1 MKTLIHLKKN
11 WVKCGVSLVIILGF
25 LTASYY
31 PSTALPRAEAGGA
44 VVVVGDVSPTN
55 LGTWAQSIIS
65 ATYAV
70 YQFISQEAIR
80 LKEYLLDGIAFAVIN
95 MILQQ
100 MSRSII
106 TWINSGFQGSPAFIQ
121 DLGGF
126 LTGIADRVAGDYIWG
141 SDLNFLCSPFQ
152 LDIRLA
158 LDIQYRQ
165 TRNFA
170 IQNQCTLSGV
180 VGNMQN
186 FINGNFLAGG
196 WNGWFTMTQSASNN
210 PYGAMLMASEQ
221 FSARLSNSK
230 GQEAKLLDFGKGLLS
245 VKQCVDDG
253 TGSGG
258 EQCNIVTPGTAIE
271 SQLNASLDG
280 GRQRIQVADEI
291 NEIVAALFSQ
301 LVTQAF
307 SGIGG
312 LLGLTGGGSGGTG
325 SSQYYN
331 ALAGQQPGMTIPV
344 GQNPIQL
351 ALTAETGYRNA
362 ILPVITLIQSA
373 AAYRDNTYGVGNS
386 CHSGALTPELQ
397 LILTT
402 AQNNTVAS
410 NNNITALSA
419 LLAQY
424 NAATTP
430 AAQQAVL
437 QQYAVLQTSGLH
449 TTADATSFTNGPAK
463 EAQARVDALT
473 AEIDTACIIS
483 GGGGGN

>member
-1 MKTLIHLKKN
+1 MKFLN
-11 WVKCGVSLVIILGF
+11 WLRKSWVAHTVSLVLVLGF
-25 LTASYY
+25 LGMSYY
-31 PSTALPRAEAGGA
+31 PSTSLPRAEAGGA

-55 LGTWAQSIIS
+55 LGTWAQSIVS

-70 YQFISQEAIR
+70 YQFVSQEALR
-80 LKEYLLDGIAFAVIN
+80 LKEFLLDGIAFAVIN
-95 MILQQ
+95 MIIQQ

-121 DLGGF
+121 DLDGF

-186 FINGNFLAGG
+186 FMNGNFLAGG
-196 WNGWFTMTQSASNN
+196 WNGWLTMTQSASNN

-221 FSARLSNSK
+221 FSARLGNSK

-245 VKQCVDDG
+245 MKDANGNV
-253 TGSGG
+253 
-258 EQCNIVTPGTAIE
+258 VTPGTAIE
-271 SQLNASLDG
+271 SQLNASLDS

-331 ALAGQQPGMTIPV
+331 ALAGQQPGMTIPA
-344 GQNPIQL
+344 GQNPIQTS
-351 ALTAETGYRNA
+351 LTSETNYRNA
-362 ILPVITLIQSA
+362 LQPIIALIQSA
-373 AAYRDNTYGVGNS
+373 ATYRDNTYGVGNA
-386 CHSGALTPELQ
+386 CHTGALTQELQ
-397 LILTT
+397 VLLDT
-402 AQNNTVAS
+402 AVSNTLAA
-410 NNNITALSA
+410 NNNIATLTS

-424 NAATTP
+424 TAATTP

-437 QQYAVLQTSGLH
+437 QQYAILQTSAGLH
-449 TTADATSFTNGPAK
+449 TAADITILNNGPAR
-463 EAQARVDALT
+463 EAQERVNILT
-473 AEIDTACIIS
+473 AEIDAACTISS
-483 GGGGGN
+483 GGGGN